1 MVELLQLL
9 EAGLAFT
16 AVTVTL
22 ASAPVA
28 IMSGEPLP
36 DISPMVESLVNKDVE
51 QNNPMATEPKPASEY
66 DPSKD
71 DRITRPT
78 SDSVIKGAYDPKA
91 DDRVTRPTK

>member
-1 MVELLQLL
+1 M
-9 EAGLAFT
+9 
-16 AVTVTL
+16 
-22 ASAPVA
+22 
-28 IMSGEPLP
+28 
-36 DISPMVESLVNKDVE
+36 VNKDVE

-66 DPSKD
+66 DASKD